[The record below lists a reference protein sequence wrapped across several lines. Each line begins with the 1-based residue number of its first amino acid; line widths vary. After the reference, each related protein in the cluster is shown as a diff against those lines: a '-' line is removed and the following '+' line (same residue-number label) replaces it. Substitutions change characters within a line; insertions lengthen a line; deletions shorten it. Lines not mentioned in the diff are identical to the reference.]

1 MTFEKETNEPY
12 IYSRFFP
19 EHISVHGVGREFQEE
34 KMKVREAGEAEGC
47 GAELK
52 GADITKKGDL
62 WKLYESP

>member
-47 GAELK
+47 GAEFQGGRYYKERGPLE
-52 GADITKKGDL
+52 TL
-62 WKLYESP
+62 